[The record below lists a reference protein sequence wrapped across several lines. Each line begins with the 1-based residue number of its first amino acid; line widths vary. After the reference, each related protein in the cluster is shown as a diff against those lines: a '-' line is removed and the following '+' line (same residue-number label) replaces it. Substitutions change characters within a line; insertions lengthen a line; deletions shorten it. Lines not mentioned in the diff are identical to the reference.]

1 MKNIIKLLLSFA
13 ALQTILPAMD
23 KLFIVER
30 ESESLATI
38 RDGLMRTKM
47 HNMHN
52 MNHGIVK
59 FKGHEAYLISRDG
72 YVVKF
77 DPVDEKILAEYKT
90 SKSAIGFVIGENY
103 VAVANYDDKS
113 VDILTRDLKPIQKIK
128 TGSKNVG
135 IKIYKNYLIF
145 AQMDKDKVTVLK
157 DENEGRGLPKFKIY
171 KEFENVGKMP
181 FDAMIKEGHYIVGF
195 FLNKAF
201 GVIDLD
207 KMEFKEVK
215 ITADGNKPVLKVPHF
230 GFWSI
235 GEEKIFIPAVGDNKV
250 MVYDPQFH
258 FIKNIETLGLPVFTA
273 LSPDKKFLAVTFSG
287 KDFPKIQIIDTKSLK
302 IIKTFSFA
310 GKVLHV
316 RWSPSEPDLYVSVN
330 DANQISV
337 IDTRSWVLEREIYQ
351 VEHPSGIFIYEMDRN
366 ETRRDAGVQPKRSIE
381 LLSETKKKEEEAR
394 KIFQEALKK
403 DKSGQVGE

>member
-1 MKNIIKLLLSFA
+1 MKILIKLLLGLAFV
-13 ALQTILPAMD
+13 QTVVPATD
-23 KLFIVER
+23 KLFVVER

-59 FKGHEAYLISRDG
+59 FKDHEAYLISRDG

-77 DPVDEKILAEYKT
+77 DPVDEKVLAEYKT
-90 SKSAIGFVIGENY
+90 SKSAIGFVIGKNY

-145 AQMDKDKVTVLK
+145 AQMDADKVTVLK
-157 DENEGRGLPKFKIY
+157 DENEGKGLPKFKIY
-171 KEFENVGKMP
+171 KEFDNIGKMP
-181 FDAMIKEGHYIVGF
+181 FDAMIKEGKYIVGF

-207 KMEFKEVK
+207 KMEFKEIK
-215 ITADGNKPVLKVPHF
+215 ITADGNKQVLKVPHF

-235 GEEKIFIPAVGDNKV
+235 AEDKVFIPAVGDNKV
-250 MVYDPQFH
+250 LVYDPQFH
-258 FIKNIETLGLPVFTA
+258 FIKNIEVLGLPVFTS
-273 LSPDKKFLAVTFSG
+273 LSPDKKYLAVTFSG
-287 KDFPKIQIIDTKSLK
+287 KNFPEIQIIDTKTLK
-302 IIKTFSFA
+302 VIKTFKFA

-316 RWSPSEPDLYVSVN
+316 RWSPSEPFLYVSVN

-337 IDTRSWVLEREIYQ
+337 IETRDWYLEREIYQ
-351 VEHPSGIFIYEMDRN
+351 VEHPSGIFIYELDKN
-366 ETRRDAGVQPKRSIE
+366 ETRRDAGAAPQRIE
-381 LLSETKKKEEEAR
+381 LLSEKQKKEEEAR
-394 KIFQEALKK
+394 KIFQEAIKK
-403 DKSGQVGE
+403 DKTGEGKN